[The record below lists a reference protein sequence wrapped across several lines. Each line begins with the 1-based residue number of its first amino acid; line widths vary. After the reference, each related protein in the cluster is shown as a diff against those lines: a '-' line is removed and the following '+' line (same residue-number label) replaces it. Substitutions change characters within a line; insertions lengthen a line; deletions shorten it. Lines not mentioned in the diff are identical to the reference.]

1 LKVRLFSL
9 MVVLPYSSFLLTH
22 PAFPFQGRPDLAAVI
37 TGLQQRYAGVQSISA
52 KFQQI
57 YRAPGIEQVES
68 GVLLMRKP
76 GLMRWEYR
84 EPEVKLFIADGRNT
98 YLYTPEDRQVLVRAL
113 DANELRSTPLR
124 LLLGQGDL
132 ARDFEAAWEKEFKP
146 KVEATVL
153 LRLIPRSP
161 ESEYAYVV
169 LESDERTFDLRR
181 IVVREPSGNYSE
193 FTLTD
198 VMANVKIDN
207 KQFQFKVPKGV
218 EVIQVDD
225 KE

>member
-1 LKVRLFSL
+1 MALLL
-9 MVVLPYSSFLLTH
+9 YSTPLLTR
-22 PAFPFQGRPDLAAVI
+22 PAFYFQGRPDLAAVVQ
-37 TGLQQRYAGVQSISA
+37 GLQQRYAGVQSVSA

-113 DANELRSTPLR
+113 DANELRGTPLR
-124 LLLGQGDL
+124 FLLGQGDL
-132 ARDFEAAWEKEFKP
+132 SREFVASWEKEFKP
-146 KVEATVL
+146 KVEGTVVV
-153 LRLIPRSP
+153 RLIPRSP

-198 VMANVKIDN
+198 VMTNVHIDN
-207 KQFQFKVPKGV
+207 KQFQFKIPKGV

>member
-1 LKVRLFSL
+1 ML
-9 MVVLPYSSFLLTH
+9 VLPYSSFLQTH
-22 PAFPFQGRPDLAAVI
+22 PAFALQSRPDLAAFI
-37 TGLQQRYAGVQSISA
+37 TGLQRRYAGVQSISA

-124 LLLGQGDL
+124 FLLGQGDIL
-132 ARDFEAAWEKEFKP
+132 RDFEASWEKEFKP
-146 KVEATVL
+146 KVEATL
-153 LRLIPRSP
+153 LIRLIPRSP
-161 ESEYAYVV
+161 DSEYAYVV

-198 VMANVKIDN
+198 VMTNVKIDN